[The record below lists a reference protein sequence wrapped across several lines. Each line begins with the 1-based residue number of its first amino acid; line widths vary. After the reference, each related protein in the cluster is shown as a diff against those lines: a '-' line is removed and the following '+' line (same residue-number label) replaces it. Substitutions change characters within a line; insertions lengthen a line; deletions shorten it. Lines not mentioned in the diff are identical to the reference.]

1 MKFWKAV
8 IDKHKSSRKADVDD
22 KLRYWS
28 SSFKWKEIFAISV
41 TRVAAVDLRWNPW
54 WVHDVAQIN
63 LTVSSLP
70 THVTLLVHRV
80 YMISSA
86 SKMKATMTWYHIK
99 SLLKSAATNKHY
111 RFFKSI
117 FLAFWKIFLG
127 RMAMIKHDMKQWL
140 LPTMNLKQLAT

>member
-1 MKFWKAV
+1 MLM
-8 IDKHKSSRKADVDD
+8 ISYDTDLHLSSER
-22 KLRYWS
+22 RS
-28 SSFKWKEIFAISV
+28 FAISV

-54 WVHDVAQIN
+54 WVHDVVQIN

-99 SLLKSAATNKHY
+99 SLLKSAATNKRY
-111 RFFKSI
+111 QFFKLY
-117 FLAFWKIFLG
+117 FLLSERSEDGW
-127 RMAMIKHDMKQWL
+127 QWSNTIWNNDYFRWWTWNN
-140 LPTMNLKQLAT
+140 LPRKSKY